1 MESKTLANVNSAFD
15 LESLEIVDGI
25 EVIEHF
31 NDIGNEN
38 ENRKNDKPIILG
50 DLDSSLEIK
59 YLTLLTLITIFTCYL
74 IAVLKGHVP
83 AWLPYI
89 SDCAVGYPEAYIF
102 RSGMTLS
109 SFFITLNYY
118 EFYLFIRK
126 YNKTI
131 MPLIGFIVGALSN
144 LGLSVVSVVNE
155 KENRVLHFDGA
166 TLFFGLQII
175 FMWITNYNLNSA
187 KSIYYNYKED
197 VDINLQIENNNYNN
211 NNKKN
216 KLYYLN
222 NPSYEK
228 NNKSIALK
236 LFVSSLYT
244 ADIIIY
250 LNYEI
255 PIYEWIGVTLII
267 LYNLT
272 FISDFKNKLYI
283 GIFS

>member
-15 LESLEIVDGI
+15 LERLESLESVDGI

-31 NDIGNEN
+31 KDIEN

-59 YLTLLTLITIFTCYL
+59 YLTLLTLITIFTCYI

-131 MPLIGFIVGALSN
+131 MPLIGFIVGAISN

-155 KENRVLHFDGA
+155 KENRVLH
-166 TLFFGLQII
+166 L
-175 FMWITNYNLNSA
+175 
-187 KSIYYNYKED
+187 
-197 VDINLQIENNNYNN
+197 
-211 NNKKN
+211 
-216 KLYYLN
+216 
-222 NPSYEK
+222 
-228 NNKSIALK
+228 
-236 LFVSSLYT
+236 SL
-244 ADIIIY
+244 IHI
-250 LNYEI
+250 
-255 PIYEWIGVTLII
+255 
-267 LYNLT
+267 
-272 FISDFKNKLYI
+272 
-283 GIFS
+283 